1 VSYILKEK
9 EQKIL
14 DASLNL
20 FVDKGF
26 HGTSTAKI
34 AENAGVATGTL
45 FHYFKTKEELI
56 NCLYLSTKESML
68 NEINDN
74 YDNKKD
80 IKENLKNLW
89 LKSVKFC
96 TKNPQKFQFIL
107 IFQYSPYITSLTKKQ
122 IETQTEC
129 MIETYIKG
137 IEKHEIKEIS
147 FEFAMDYFWGNITST
162 VNYFRKHPEELNE
175 NTLDQVFELFWDGIS
190 T

>member
-1 VSYILKEK
+1 MKEK

-14 DASLNL
+14 DASLKL
-20 FVDKGF
+20 FVEKGF

-56 NCLYLSTKESML
+56 NSLYLSTKDSL
-68 NEINDN
+68 LTEINDN
-74 YDNKKD
+74 YDHKKD

-89 LKSVKFC
+89 LKSVNFSIN
-96 TKNPQKFQFIL
+96 NPYKFQFLL

-122 IETQTEC
+122 IETRTES

-137 IEKHEIKEIS
+137 IEKQEIKEIP
-147 FEFAMDYFWGNITST
+147 FEFAMDYFWGNVAST
-162 VNYFRKHPEELNE
+162 VNYFRKYPEKLNE
-175 NTLDQVFELFWDGIS
+175 KTLDQVYELLWDGIS

>member
-1 VSYILKEK
+1 MKEK

-20 FVDKGF
+20 FVEKGF

-56 NCLYLSTKESML
+56 NSLYLYTKEIML

-80 IKENLKNLW
+80 IKENLKTLW
-89 LKSVKFC
+89 LKSVNFC
-96 TKNPQKFQFIL
+96 TNNPYKFQFIL
-107 IFQYSPYITSLTKKQ
+107 IFQYSPFITSLTKKQ
-122 IETQTEC
+122 IETQTES
-129 MIETYIKG
+129 MLETYIKG
-137 IEKHEIKEIS
+137 IEKHEIKEIP
-147 FEFAMDYFWGNITST
+147 FGLVIDYFWGNITST
-162 VNYFRKHPEELNE
+162 VNYFRKHPEKLNE
-175 NTLDQVFELFWDGIS
+175 KTRDLAFELFWDGIS